1 MTAPLPKIDYLRHPY
16 YGGMFEPDSELG
28 ARAQEVLRP
37 LIEEMARVEQ
47 DRVARFGYHY
57 GYEDKVGEDLV
68 LRGVSQVQLPPRLI
82 DRISQAASPVVE
94 SMRARISALR
104 QAGKA
109 IRFKTVNH
117 PLSQE
122 TDPDLWRSVDDMLRE
137 TQTLEVVRAFFGA
150 KSARIN
156 SLAMF
161 VNPANQEWAS
171 QIFRDLDVET
181 PPTAG
186 FHVDSNGKCY
196 VKGILYLNDIGPE
209 QGPFGIIPESHR
221 WAEGTRDRIHRRAF
235 DRSPLLARNADERR
249 VFISLPEDMQVK
261 AEFGGDMIAGSD
273 ESRRMLA
280 EELVS
285 IGPRGLMTLFWP
297 EAIHRGGNVQSGERH
312 ALQITLTA
320 QW

>member
-37 LIEEMARVEQ
+37 LVEEMARVEQ

-68 LRGVSQVQLPPRLI
+68 LRGVSQVQLPTRLI

>member
-261 AEFGGDMIAGSD
+261 AEFGGDLIPDSA
-273 ESRRMLA
+273 EARRML
-280 EELVS
+280 EEEFVS
-285 IGPRGLMTLFWP
+285 IGPRGMLSLFWP
-297 EAIHRGGNVQSGERH
+297 EAIHRGGNVRSGERH